1 MKKRLFHNWILKLSS
16 VVCAMSLWVIVYTIT
31 DPIETKRLTN
41 VPVTF
46 INTEIIE
53 DNDQVYQILEDSD
66 VVKLLTLQ
74 ASRSTI
80 NDLRDSDINV
90 VADFSK
96 LKMDGTIDLRI
107 YSDRHN
113 DAIAFKASST
123 EVKLLVEDKIRRDI
137 VLTAEASGELAEGYI
152 VNSIKAQ
159 QNRIRITGA
168 ESIVSSVEKA
178 VAVTDVTGAAEN
190 ISSYVDI
197 MLYDAEG
204 NEVSKENLT
213 MSTKSVS
220 VTVEILQTKTVP
232 IRYLSSGRP
241 AAGFVLAGEGVSDAQ
256 KLVIAGKSDDLAR
269 VAEIVVLGE
278 ELSVQDARQDVV
290 CVVDLD
296 DYLPSG
302 IVRADKT
309 GNGKAE
315 VSFHIAPIINEELTL
330 KTGDVEIQNIPEGYQ
345 AGFTDPEQEF
355 HVVVSGADYLLEGF
369 GGSDIHAYIDVT
381 EYIQNAEKPLS
392 NNETGYTV
400 TPEFE
405 VGEGIEVISSGSLE
419 MIVYKLED

>member
-113 DAIAFKASST
+113 DAITFKASST

-137 VLTAEASGELAEGYI
+137 VLTAEASGELEEGYI

-178 VAVTDVTGAAEN
+178 VAVTDVTGSVEN

-241 AAGFVLAGEGVSDAQ
+241 AAGFVLAGEGVSDAEE
-256 KLVIAGKSDDLAR
+256 LIIAGKSDDLAR
-269 VAEIVVLGE
+269 VTEIVVLGE

-290 CVVDLD
+290 CVIDLD

-309 GNGKAE
+309 GNGKVE
-315 VSFHIAPIINEELTL
+315 VSFHIAPIINEEITL

-345 AGFTDPEQEF
+345 ADFIDPEQEF
-355 HVVVSGADYLLEGF
+355 SVVVSGADYLLEGF
-369 GGSDIHAYIDVT
+369 GSSDVRAYIDVT
-381 EYIQNAEKPLS
+381 EYTQNAEKPLS

>member
-53 DNDQVYQILEDSD
+53 DNEQVYQILEDSD

-113 DAIAFKASST
+113 DAITFKASST

-159 QNRIRITGA
+159 QNRVRITGA

-178 VAVTDVTGAAEN
+178 VAVTDVTGSVEN

-241 AAGFVLAGEGVSDAQ
+241 AAGFVLAGEGVSDAE
-256 KLVIAGKSDDLAR
+256 KLIIAGKSDDLAR
-269 VAEIVVLGE
+269 VTEIVVLGE

-290 CVVDLD
+290 CVIDLD

-309 GNGKAE
+309 GNGKVE
-315 VSFHIAPIINEELTL
+315 VSFHIAPIIDEEITL
-330 KTGDVEIQNIPEGYQ
+330 KAGDVEIQNIPEGYQ
-345 AGFTDPEQEF
+345 ADFIDPEQEF
-355 HVVVSGADYLLEGF
+355 SVVVSGADYLLEGF
-369 GGSDIHAYIDVT
+369 GSSDIQAYIDVMECT
-381 EYIQNAEKPLS
+381 QNTEKPLS

-400 TPEFE
+400 MPEFE